1 MSFWE
6 WPGGFDRCGLFLG
19 FLGMWVVN
27 GVVKVFGQFERSC
40 GFPASVGVC
49 QIGWL
54 GISGREMG
62 RLAS

>member
-1 MSFWE
+1 
-6 WPGGFDRCGLFLG
+6 
-19 FLGMWVVN
+19 MWVVN